1 MFAIT
6 TICTIY
12 NIPER
17 RLSVNP
23 QQAVKEYYFFQAWA
37 RTGREQNQWFLVSLK
52 GGRFESV
59 IPFLKPKALVC
70 IQGDLRLSSYIY
82 KAEKRTK
89 LTVFAS
95 SVNVVRFAP
104 NPELTEL
111 RKLQEQQAIKDQQ
124 RQQQQVAQPTPP
136 PSPAPVQQQQAY
148 AQPSFVNQEPESPYT
163 NPDNYPQ
170 FEFDDSECPF

>member
-17 RLSVNP
+17 RLSVDP

-37 RTGREQNQWFLVSLK
+37 KLGRDQFQWFNVSLK
-52 GGRFESV
+52 GNRFESL
-59 IPFLKPKALVC
+59 IPLLKPKALICVH
-70 IQGDLRLSSYIY
+70 GDLRISSYIY

-104 NPELTEL
+104 DPELAER
-111 RKLQEQQAIKDQQ
+111 RKLQEQQQQ
-124 RQQQQVAQPTPP
+124 LQQQQQTQPIHPP
-136 PSPAPVQQQQAY
+136 QPEPSLPQTSY
-148 AQPSFVNQEPESPYT
+148 SQPSFINQEPESPYI
-163 NPDNYPQ
+163 NPDNYPN